1 MIVRFFLVE
10 QLQILLKI
18 MYIALITEQ
27 FTDNKK
33 TKTCNKR
40 TNTVFESNKLLVMK
54 HIIKQLF

>member
-33 TKTCNKR
+33 Q
-40 TNTVFESNKLLVMK
+40 KLV
-54 HIIKQLF
+54 IKELIQYLNPTSYW